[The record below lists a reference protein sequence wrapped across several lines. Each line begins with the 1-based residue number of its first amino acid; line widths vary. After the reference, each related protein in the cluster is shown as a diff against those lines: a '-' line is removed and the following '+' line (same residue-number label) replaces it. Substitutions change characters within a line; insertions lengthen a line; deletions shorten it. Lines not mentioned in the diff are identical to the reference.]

1 MIRVA
6 ALVLALSFAAIPAS
20 SQETGKDQSQVLP
33 DLNAPAPPKTA
44 APSNPPAA
52 GAEQPAGEGAQP
64 GEDLT
69 SPDDSGDAASQDNE
83 VSPDEMSLGEI
94 PSIQTIELT
103 ADIAR
108 RAVDTFALV
117 RQKFKDSNL
126 EEYENL
132 QDFVDQTAEGKNFEA
147 DIKAHGFGS
156 VNEWNTAITTVGFA
170 YSALTDDQT
179 DDIRAQIEEVKKD
192 TSIAQD
198 LKDRMISSLTAMI
211 PSENNR
217 KVVQAM
223 MDEPEYSEK
232 LKLLA
237 EEE

>member
-1 MIRVA
+1 MIRAA
-6 ALVLALSFAAIPAS
+6 ALVTALFLAALPAF
-20 SQETGKDQSQVLP
+20 SQGTGKDESQLP
-33 DLNAPAPPKTA
+33 PEATPPQTD
-44 APSNPPAA
+44 
-52 GAEQPAGEGAQP
+52 QPATGTEPLPEP

-69 SPDDSGDAASQDNE
+69 SPDSGDVAGDDAE
-83 VSPDEMSLGEI
+83 VSPDELSLGEI
-94 PSIQTIELT
+94 PAIETIELT
-103 ADIAR
+103 PDLAR
-108 RAVDTFALV
+108 RAVDAFVLV
-117 RQKFKDSNL
+117 REKYKDANL

-132 QDFVDQTAEGKNFEA
+132 QDFVDQTQDGKNFEA
-147 DIKAHGFGS
+147 DIKAHGFTT
-156 VNEWNTAITTVGFA
+156 VNEWNIAITTVGFA

-179 DDIRAQIEEVKKD
+179 EDIKLQVEELKKD

-198 LKDRMISSLTAMI
+198 LKDRMIASLNAMI

-223 MDEPEYSEK
+223 IDEPAYSEK

>member
-1 MIRVA
+1 MIRAAAFLVAFILA
-6 ALVLALSFAAIPAS
+6 ALPAF
-20 SQETGKDQSQVLP
+20 SQGTGKDESQV
-33 DLNAPAPPKTA
+33 PPETS
-44 APSNPPAA
+44 PPIIVPPAET
-52 GAEQPAGEGAQP
+52 GQPPADADQQ

-69 SPDDSGDAASQDNE
+69 SPDDNAGMGGDDSE
-83 VSPDEMSLGEI
+83 VSPDELSLGEI
-94 PSIQTIELT
+94 PAVQTVELT
-103 ADIAR
+103 PDLGR
-108 RAVDTFALV
+108 RAVDAFVLV
-117 RQKFKDSNL
+117 RDKYKDANL

-132 QDFVDQTAEGKNFEA
+132 QDFVDQTADGKNFEA
-147 DIKAHGFGS
+147 DIKSHGFNT

-179 DDIRAQIEEVKKD
+179 DDIKKQIEEVKKD

-198 LKDRMISSLTAMI
+198 LKDKMVASLTAMI

-217 KVVQAM
+217 KVVQSM
-223 MDEPEYSEK
+223 MDEPAYSEK

>member
-1 MIRVA
+1 MIRAAAFAIALIFA
-6 ALVLALSFAAIPAS
+6 ALPAF
-20 SQETGKDQSQVLP
+20 SQGTGKDESQV
-33 DLNAPAPPKTA
+33 PPEAT
-44 APSNPPAA
+44 PPIIVPPA
-52 GAEQPAGEGAQP
+52 ETDQPPTDGDQQ

-69 SPDDSGDAASQDNE
+69 SPDDNAGPGSDDSE

-94 PSIQTIELT
+94 PAIQTVELT
-103 ADIAR
+103 PDIAR
-108 RAVDTFALV
+108 RAVDAFVLV
-117 RQKFKDSNL
+117 REKYKDANL

-132 QDFVDQTAEGKNFEA
+132 QDFVDQTADGKNFET
-147 DIKAHGFGS
+147 DIKAHGFGT

-179 DDIRAQIEEVKKD
+179 DDIKQQIEEVRKD
-192 TSIAQD
+192 KSIAQD
-198 LKDRMISSLTAMI
+198 LKDKMVASLTAMI

-223 MDEPEYSEK
+223 IDEPAYSEK

>member
-1 MIRVA
+1 MIRAVA
-6 ALVLALSFAAIPAS
+6 FLATLLILALPALAQS
-20 SQETGKDQSQVLP
+20 TGKDESQVP
-33 DLNAPAPPKTA
+33 QEIKPPVVSQPGTGA
-44 APSNPPAA
+44 GQPPA
-52 GAEQPAGEGAQP
+52 Q

-69 SPDDSGDAASQDNE
+69 SPDDSGDATNDESE
-83 VSPDEMSLGEI
+83 SSPDEMSLGEI
-94 PSIQTIELT
+94 PAIQTVELT
-103 ADIAR
+103 PDIAH
-108 RAVDTFALV
+108 RAVDAFVLV
-117 RQKFKDSNL
+117 RDKYKDANL
-126 EEYENL
+126 EEYQNL
-132 QDFVDQTAEGKNFEA
+132 QDFVDQTADGKKFES

-179 DDIRAQIEEVKKD
+179 DDIKKQIEEVKKD

-198 LKDRMISSLTAMI
+198 LKDKMVASLAAMI

-217 KVVQAM
+217 KIVQAM
-223 MDEPEYSEK
+223 MDEPAYSEK

>member
-1 MIRVA
+1 
-6 ALVLALSFAAIPAS
+6 
-20 SQETGKDQSQVLP
+20 
-33 DLNAPAPPKTA
+33 
-44 APSNPPAA
+44 
-52 GAEQPAGEGAQP
+52 
-64 GEDLT
+64 
-69 SPDDSGDAASQDNE
+69 
-83 VSPDEMSLGEI
+83 
-94 PSIQTIELT
+94 
-103 ADIAR
+103 
-108 RAVDTFALV
+108 
-117 RQKFKDSNL
+117 
-126 EEYENL
+126 
-132 QDFVDQTAEGKNFEA
+132 
-147 DIKAHGFGS
+147 

-179 DDIRAQIEEVKKD
+179 NDIKAQIEEVKKD

>member
-1 MIRVA
+1 MIRA
-6 ALVLALSFAAIPAS
+6 AAFIIALVFAAIPAF
-20 SQETGKDQSQVLP
+20 SQEAGKDQSQVLP
-33 DLNAPAPPKTA
+33 EANPPPPPVVNQPAPAPD
-44 APSNPPAA
+44 
-52 GAEQPAGEGAQP
+52 QPATEGGEQQP

-69 SPDDSGDAASQDNE
+69 SPDNSGDATNGDSE
-83 VSPDEMSLGEI
+83 VSPDDMSLGEI
-94 PSIQTIELT
+94 PAIQTIELT
-103 ADIAR
+103 PDIAK
-108 RAVDTFALV
+108 RAVDTFVLV
-117 RQKFKDSNL
+117 REKYKDSNL

-132 QDFVDQTAEGKNFEA
+132 QDFVDQTPEGKNFEA
-147 DIKAHGFGS
+147 DVKNHGFGS

-179 DDIRAQIEEVKKD
+179 DDVRAQIEEVKKD

-223 MDEPEYSEK
+223 MDEPAYSEK